1 MFKSWEDKDLSGC
14 AWGTGADAG
23 KVQQLHPL
31 CDCCRVWGWSQD
43 LLMSCLPTVV
53 APHCCQHAALPAQC
67 WGCPG
72 SLCTCLITPGKHLL
86 WVHIHPHL
94 EAAFLAL
101 TQLQSSSNDWKRQ
114 NRRPALSSHCLAQ
127 PGTEQVRGFLILSFT
142 RKPFFGGPQSHTAPG
157 AQGAAPA
164 APAQWLLRHQR
175 ALHLASLVP
184 RQHQDTPCLPRQPGK
199 AFTLATQNNIRSVP
213 EYPLE
218 RGGSTHPHP
227 QLSGLPS
234 EPRCWLQRRIHSPT
248 LLLQQEGLAQ
258 SCISCPST
266 QSLKIAV

>member
-1 MFKSWEDKDLSGC
+1 
-14 AWGTGADAG
+14 
-23 KVQQLHPL
+23 
-31 CDCCRVWGWSQD
+31 
-43 LLMSCLPTVV
+43 MSCLPTVV

-101 TQLQSSSNDWKRQ
+101 TQLQSSSNDWKRR

-184 RQHQDTPCLPRQPGK
+184 RQHQDTPCLPGSQEKPSPWQPK
-199 AFTLATQNNIRSVP
+199 TT
-213 EYPLE
+213 
-218 RGGSTHPHP
+218 
-227 QLSGLPS
+227 SGLSQSTPWKGGAQHIHTRSSQDCQVSHAAGCS
-234 EPRCWLQRRIHSPT
+234 EGSIPPHSCCSRR
-248 LLLQQEGLAQ
+248 A
-258 SCISCPST
+258 
-266 QSLKIAV
+266 